1 MPLTDIDGQ
10 RLGDSVADK
19 LGNRNLLINGAMQV
33 RQRSDSTGVTTS
45 EYVLDRFQ
53 FIINTMG
60 TFSLSQSTEAPDG
73 FSSSLKVD
81 CTTADASPGSSDFIL
96 LGQKIEGQNLQH
108 LDFGSSSA
116 KQLTYSFWVRS
127 AKTGTHVLEF
137 FQDGNS
143 RQVSATYTVSAANT
157 WEHKE
162 VTIDGDTASALANDT
177 TSQLAVYHW
186 LGGGSNF
193 TSGTLNTSGFAAVTN
208 ANRAPGTINIAD
220 STSNEFY
227 LTGAQ
232 LEVGNTA
239 TPFEH
244 RSFGD
249 ELARCQRYYTDSRD
263 NKPSDHL
270 VIGQAISSA
279 RIGASVFFPQSMR
292 ANPSMTIYSPN
303 ETAGKVAVYNN
314 VGVDLGSGFIGASA
328 KNNGVYYIS
337 SGSGLTTGNYYAFNY
352 SADAEL

>member
-1 MPLTDIDGQ
+1 M
-10 RLGDSVADK
+10 
-19 LGNRNLLINGAMQV
+19 
-33 RQRSDSTGVTTS
+33 
-45 EYVLDRFQ
+45 
-53 FIINTMG
+53 
-60 TFSLSQSTEAPDG
+60 
-73 FSSSLKVD
+73 
-81 CTTADASPGSSDFIL
+81 
-96 LGQKIEGQNLQH
+96 
-108 LDFGSSSA
+108 
-116 KQLTYSFWVRS
+116 
-127 AKTGTHVLEF
+127 EF

-249 ELARCQRYYTDSRD
+249 ELAGVSGTILTRD

-270 VIGQAISSA
+270 VIGQAIRSA
-279 RIGASVFFPQSMR
+279 RIELSVFPAIN
-292 ANPSMTIYSPN
+292 ANLSMTIYSPN
-303 ETAGKVAVYNN
+303 ETAGKVAVYTML
-314 VGVDLGSGFIGASA
+314 VLILVRALVLQQ
-328 KNNGVYYIS
+328 K
-337 SGSGLTTGNYYAFNY
+337 TTVCTTFLVVRSNHSQLLCF
-352 SADAEL
+352 

>member
-1 MPLTDIDGQ
+1 M
-10 RLGDSVADK
+10 
-19 LGNRNLLINGAMQV
+19 
-33 RQRSDSTGVTTS
+33 
-45 EYVLDRFQ
+45 
-53 FIINTMG
+53 
-60 TFSLSQSTEAPDG
+60 
-73 FSSSLKVD
+73 
-81 CTTADASPGSSDFIL
+81 
-96 LGQKIEGQNLQH
+96 
-108 LDFGSSSA
+108 
-116 KQLTYSFWVRS
+116 
-127 AKTGTHVLEF
+127 EF

-270 VIGQAISSA
+270 VIGQAISCKDWSL
-279 RIGASVFFPQSMR
+279 SVFPAINACKPINDNIF
-292 ANPSMTIYSPN
+292 T
-303 ETAGKVAVYNN
+303 
-314 VGVDLGSGFIGASA
+314 
-328 KNNGVYYIS
+328 
-337 SGSGLTTGNYYAFNY
+337 
-352 SADAEL
+352 

>member
-1 MPLTDIDGQ
+1 MLLLSPTTPLSIGC
-10 RLGDSVADK
+10 LS
-19 LGNRNLLINGAMQV
+19 LV
-33 RQRSDSTGVTTS
+33 RWR
-45 EYVLDRFQ
+45 
-53 FIINTMG
+53 
-60 TFSLSQSTEAPDG
+60 
-73 FSSSLKVD
+73 
-81 CTTADASPGSSDFIL
+81 
-96 LGQKIEGQNLQH
+96 
-108 LDFGSSSA
+108 
-116 KQLTYSFWVRS
+116 
-127 AKTGTHVLEF
+127 
-137 FQDGNS
+137 
-143 RQVSATYTVSAANT
+143 
-157 WEHKE
+157 
-162 VTIDGDTASALANDT
+162 
-177 TSQLAVYHW
+177 
-186 LGGGSNF
+186 SNF

>member
-1 MPLTDIDGQ
+1 M
-10 RLGDSVADK
+10 
-19 LGNRNLLINGAMQV
+19 
-33 RQRSDSTGVTTS
+33 
-45 EYVLDRFQ
+45 
-53 FIINTMG
+53 
-60 TFSLSQSTEAPDG
+60 
-73 FSSSLKVD
+73 
-81 CTTADASPGSSDFIL
+81 
-96 LGQKIEGQNLQH
+96 
-108 LDFGSSSA
+108 
-116 KQLTYSFWVRS
+116 
-127 AKTGTHVLEF
+127 
-137 FQDGNS
+137 
-143 RQVSATYTVSAANT
+143 
-157 WEHKE
+157 
-162 VTIDGDTASALANDT
+162 
-177 TSQLAVYHW
+177 AVYHW